1 MIEQAEPKLAI
12 LRGMVSRAK
21 PSFLEG
27 MASQAELF
35 FPKARAK
42 TEPSR
47 AELRLGHNTTHR
59 IKYHK
64 NDQENCQIVKFQKNQ
79 SSQTESISDDSK
91 FSTTTIWIWCLSDLE
106 IKIKS

>member
-1 MIEQAEPKLAI
+1 MIEQAELNRAFFARYGKPSRAFWKAW
-12 LRGMVSRAK
+12 RAK

-47 AELRLGHNTTHR
+47 AGLRLGHNTTHR

-91 FSTTTIWIWCLSDLE
+91 FSTTTI
-106 IKIKS
+106 